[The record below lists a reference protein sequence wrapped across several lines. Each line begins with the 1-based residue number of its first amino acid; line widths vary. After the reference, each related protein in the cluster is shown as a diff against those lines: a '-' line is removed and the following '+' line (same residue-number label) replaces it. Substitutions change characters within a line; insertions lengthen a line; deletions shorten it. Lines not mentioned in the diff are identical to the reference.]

1 MSFSGRV
8 TQASHEGGLLASFQG
23 RAPRLGASIR
33 ITGGKILGRVETVL
47 GPVEE
52 PTIHIQ
58 PLQRGVDAK
67 SAIGSPIEIA
77 PRVRSGQG
85 RARGR
90 SSSNKRSRAHKTRG
104 DARGSRHVPK
114 HHGKGSGAK
123 RATSKRRG
131 SPKRGGGRRNPKGRG
146 SSRGRR

>member
-8 TQASHEGGLLASFQG
+8 TEASHEGGLLASFEG

-47 GPVEE
+47 GPIEE
-52 PTIHIQ
+52 PLIHIH
-58 PLQRGVDAK
+58 PLLRGIDAK
-67 SAIGSPIEIA
+67 AAVGSPVEIA

-90 SSSNKRSRAHKTRG
+90 TSSKRGGHHQGRG
-104 DARGSRHVPK
+104 DARKGGRHVTK
-114 HHGKGSGAK
+114 RYGRGSEAK
-123 RATSKRRG
+123 RGPSKRSG
-131 SPKRGGGRRNPKGRG
+131 SPKRGGGRRDTRRRG

>member
-8 TQASHEGGLLASFQG
+8 TEASHEGGLLASFEG

-47 GPVEE
+47 GPIEE
-52 PTIHIQ
+52 PLIHIH
-58 PLQRGVDAK
+58 PLLRGIDAK
-67 SAIGSPIEIA
+67 AAVGSPVEIA

-90 SSSNKRSRAHKTRG
+90 TSSKRSGHHQGRG
-104 DARGSRHVPK
+104 DTRKGRHVTK
-114 HHGKGSGAK
+114 RHGRRSEAK
-123 RATSKRRG
+123 RGPSKRSG
-131 SPKRGGGRRNPKGRG
+131 PPKRGGVRRDARRRG
-146 SSRGRR
+146 ASRGRR

>member
-8 TQASHEGGLLASFQG
+8 TKASHEGGLLASFEG

-47 GPVEE
+47 GPIEE
-52 PTIHIQ
+52 PLIHIH
-58 PLQRGVDAK
+58 PLLRGIDAE
-67 SAIGSPIEIA
+67 AAVGSPVEIA

-90 SSSNKRSRAHKTRG
+90 TSSKRSGHHHQGRG
-104 DARGSRHVPK
+104 DARKSRHVTK
-114 HHGKGSGAK
+114 RHGRGSGAK
-123 RATSKRRG
+123 RGPSKRRG
-131 SPKRGGGRRNPKGRG
+131 SPKRGGARRETRRRG
-146 SSRGRR
+146 PSRGRR